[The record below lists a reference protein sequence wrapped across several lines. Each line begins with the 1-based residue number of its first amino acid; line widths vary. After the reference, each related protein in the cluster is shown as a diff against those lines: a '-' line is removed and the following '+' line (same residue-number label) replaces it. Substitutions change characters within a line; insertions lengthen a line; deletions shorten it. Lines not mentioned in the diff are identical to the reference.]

1 MLHDVAAGMMFLHTR
16 NYVHGDL
23 RSPNLFVGT
32 DGQVKIGDFGFVK
45 QLAAGSDSMKVR
57 RVTHPRWVAP
67 EVGTERASTVNTTA
81 CLDMSLVASS

>member
-16 NYVHGDL
+16 KYVHGDL

-45 QLAAGSDSMKVR
+45 QLASGSDSMQVR

-67 EVGTERASTVNTTA
+67 EVGAKLARIVHKTV
-81 CLDMSLVASS
+81 CLDMSLAASS